1 MSGPRRWDDH
11 PYDCICPRC
20 LRSSSKQR
28 GAEALRRR
36 LQSGSEEHSNQ
47 PRRRPA
53 YSKVILWVSIIV
65 SVGLVTV
72 GLAFAFLL
80 EPSRTEVRE
89 FFGLSRPAVPTPS
102 GPLPFQIQAQAIM
115 QTPVPTSDYSID
127 DVDVSLLPTETGATA
142 ELTVTVKN
150 TSGSTSQGPVALLL
164 SVDDGAPQIVTTI
177 PELAADGSDIR
188 IFARDLSPGKH
199 TLTLT
204 VGDARWELSVDVI
217 AIPSLSWQTV
227 VTPTV
232 RPTNIPEP
240 TSTPTGSQSPIPVQQ
255 VVATP
260 ALNKPT
266 ETPKPTGLATVP
278 TGASTAVVTPTPE
291 PTATTV
297 PPTPTVEPTVTPI
310 PAVSLVLDTD
320 TTVVGYWQDGTA
332 DTEVEVSLR
341 NTGAYGYY
349 ANVRVSV
356 TCPVTLTEAP
366 GCDDEIS
373 LSLEDGYGPAAG
385 SFVLRLPMGQ
395 RDIELTYGDDSL
407 AVSIEVPERIL
418 NVERELFECYADREP
433 IPDRWQPGAY
443 LYGCGGWRSPT
454 VVKWLNDVP
463 VKVWATG
470 DSQYIE
476 TLTEVLNDLSPVL
489 SLDFVWVEAEADAD
503 FRAFVGVKRED
514 VDHLGFAPSSVDWGG
529 FADARVSSGEA
540 RSGYMV
546 VWFIEPPPADAARS
560 ITIHEALHALVPIKH
575 TARPVSIMGGGGLN
589 KWSRRDEQLM
599 RLNSHRLIRPGMTMQ
614 EVRDLIVLRDELLD
628 DPGPRVVTDPLEMV
642 WRAYESLDD
651 ADSAG
656 YNLTGGWIDR
666 TCIKPFGVRRGPL
679 EFRIGKFRKWRDD
692 PALLYLHDHVN
703 EFWLFWDEDW
713 HRYMRP
719 LTGGDWRFVSQD
731 DIWGKTTWW
740 VWNGKLHK
748 AIRSVIADST
758 ADDFT
763 VLTTDDGNIQLH
775 VQMDESYVHMFN
787 WQDRGKESLDF
798 TIDLNPDTYEIKGY
812 QWLLREDPE
821 KDKDGCMTYEEVAT
835 DFKVGIEVELPE
847 EIRND

>member
-65 SVGLVTV
+65 SVGLVAV
-72 GLAFAFLL
+72 GLAFAFLV
-80 EPSRTEVRE
+80 EPSRIEVRE

-142 ELTVTVKN
+142 ELTVTVNN

-204 VGDARWELSVDVI
+204 VGDARRELSVDVI

-366 GCDDEIS
+366 GCDEEIS
-373 LSLEDGYGPAAG
+373 LSLEDGYGPATG

-503 FRAFVGVKRED
+503 FRAFAGVKRED

-628 DPGPRVVTDPLEMV
+628 SLGPPAVTDPLEMV

-656 YNLTGGWIDR
+656 YKLTGGWIDR
-666 TCIKPFGVRRGPL
+666 GCNQTFGVRRGPL
-679 EFRIGKFRKWRDD
+679 EFKIGKFRKWRAD

-703 EFWLFWDEDW
+703 EYWLFWDKDW
-713 HRYMRP
+713 YRYVRP
-719 LTGGDWRFVSQD
+719 LTGGDWRLVSYNDVADQT
-731 DIWGKTTWW
+731 GWW
-740 VWNGKLHK
+740 PWNGKLHR

-763 VLTTDDGNIQLH
+763 VESTDDDNIRVH
-775 VQMDESYVHMFN
+775 IRMDESYVHLFD
-787 WQDRGKESLDF
+787 WDRGYESLDF
-798 TIDLNPDTYEIKGY
+798 TLDLDPDTYEIKGY
-812 QWLLREDPE
+812 HWLHREDPGL
-821 KDKDGCMTYEEVAT
+821 DLDGCITYEEVAT
-835 DFKVGIEVELPE
+835 DLQVGVEIKLPE
-847 EIRND
+847 ELRND